1 MNNKEERDI
10 RIIIATAV
18 IAMAFLLGI
27 WMGKTTTI
35 HNCYM
40 TQENQYSYTLNFNGV
55 EHLYLK

>member
-1 MNNKEERDI
+1 MNNKDERDV

-27 WMGKTTTI
+27 WLGKVTAI